1 VLQVERLADGVW
13 RWSAAPGR
21 WSHLLELP
29 DALLL
34 IDPEAPVPGSGD
46 AERFWHHLDDDVARH
61 GRPVTVVITSAAR
74 EQEAA
79 AVLERYPGSRRV
91 PAY

>member
-1 VLQVERLADGVW
+1 VLQVERLGEGVW
-13 RWSAAPGR
+13 RWSCVAGR

-34 IDPEAPVPGSGD
+34 IDPEVPADAED
-46 AERFWHHLDDDVARH
+46 AERFWRHLDEDVARH
-61 GRPVTVVITSAAR
+61 GRPVAVVITSHAR
-74 EQEAA
+74 EEHAR